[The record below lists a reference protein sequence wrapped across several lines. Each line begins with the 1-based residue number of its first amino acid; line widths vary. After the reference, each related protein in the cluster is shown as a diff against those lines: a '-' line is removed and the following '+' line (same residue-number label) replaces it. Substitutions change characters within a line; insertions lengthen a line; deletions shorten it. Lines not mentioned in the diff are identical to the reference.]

1 MSFGLDVRHALRR
14 IRRRPAQAALA
25 VVTLA
30 IGLAVS
36 ATLFTVTR
44 DVVFHPFP
52 FRDPERLAAIWSN
65 DVPRGVPRLE
75 LTYFQFEQIGKRAR
89 SFDGVALMS
98 AANFNVIVNIPEPHQ
113 VVANFTTESFPRVT
127 GMTAAIG

>member
-1 MSFGLDVRHALRR
+1 MSLGIDLRHAFRR
-14 IRRRPAQAALA
+14 FGRRPAQAVVS

-52 FRDPERLAAIWSN
+52 FRDAERLTAIWSN
-65 DVPRGVPRLE
+65 DIPRGVPRLE
-75 LTYFQFEQIGKRAR
+75 LTYFQFDQIGKRAK

-98 AANFNVIVNIPEPHQ
+98 AANFNVIANTPEPHQ
-113 VVANFTTESFPRVT
+113 V
-127 GMTAAIG
+127 